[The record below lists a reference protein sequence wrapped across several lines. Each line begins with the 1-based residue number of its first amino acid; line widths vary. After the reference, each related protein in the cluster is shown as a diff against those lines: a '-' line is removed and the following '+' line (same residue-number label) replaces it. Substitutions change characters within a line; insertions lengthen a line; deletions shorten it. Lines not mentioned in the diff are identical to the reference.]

1 MLMDD
6 LKQMAHKK
14 GTANPTNKND
24 TPTRASQILKN
35 FNSNT
40 KQKLKKAYEI
50 DDVEETKQSLPSA
63 TKTPFNNQR
72 QDTQGENF
80 STTDNAP
87 AVDPYPPQTANLS
100 SGKKNDVEQLTP
112 PQVSVNPSS
121 TRNKSSYFNS
131 TKMDGE
137 PLLVEDLVNMS
148 NPPIPSLLIS
158 IASSSEKGGGV
169 GA

>member
-50 DDVEETKQSLPSA
+50 DDVEETK
-63 TKTPFNNQR
+63 
-72 QDTQGENF
+72 
-80 STTDNAP
+80 
-87 AVDPYPPQTANLS
+87 
-100 SGKKNDVEQLTP
+100 
-112 PQVSVNPSS
+112 
-121 TRNKSSYFNS
+121 
-131 TKMDGE
+131 
-137 PLLVEDLVNMS
+137 
-148 NPPIPSLLIS
+148 
-158 IASSSEKGGGV
+158 
-169 GA
+169 

>member
-72 QDTQGENF
+72 
-80 STTDNAP
+80 
-87 AVDPYPPQTANLS
+87 
-100 SGKKNDVEQLTP
+100 
-112 PQVSVNPSS
+112 
-121 TRNKSSYFNS
+121 
-131 TKMDGE
+131 
-137 PLLVEDLVNMS
+137 
-148 NPPIPSLLIS
+148 
-158 IASSSEKGGGV
+158 
-169 GA
+169 